1 MHFKVWF
8 VNVRVNI
15 LLHTFLTWELMEWVL
30 GWVLFAEDA
39 CLHSLTNFRTGPV
52 SLYLQRPLVKQAD
65 TCHVF
70 EHSDCNYYYSI
81 NIIPLFYDL
90 YSSTYSSFPVHQK
103 WIKSLTC
110 VYYPKVYILTVWK
123 LNTMK
128 TSVLYYIYYYN
139 RIAPGLGS
147 WVE

>member
-8 VNVRVNI
+8 VSVRVNI
-15 LLHTFLTWELMEWVL
+15 LLHTFLTWELMEWAP

-70 EHSDCNYYYSI
+70 DHSYCDYYYSI
-81 NIIPLFYDL
+81 NIIPLLYDL

-103 WIKSLTC
+103 WIKSGWDWH
-110 VYYPKVYILTVWK
+110 VYITRSVHFKCL
-123 LNTMK
+123 K
-128 TSVLYYIYYYN
+128 TKYSKNFSIVLYLLLQI
-139 RIAPGLGS
+139 
-147 WVE
+147 E